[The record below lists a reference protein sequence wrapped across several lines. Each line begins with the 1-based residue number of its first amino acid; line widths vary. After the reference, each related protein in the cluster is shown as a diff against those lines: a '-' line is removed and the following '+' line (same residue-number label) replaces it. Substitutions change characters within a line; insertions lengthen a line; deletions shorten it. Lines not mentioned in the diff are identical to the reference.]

1 MFRSSHVAV
10 WLARKREKE
19 LMNLCKAH
27 ADKIVEA
34 VVHLKQ
40 VIYSFCDDDQE
51 GLQNGFNLVFE
62 KEREADEIKRK
73 ILEELSAGP
82 FHPIDREEVVR
93 FVLTADD
100 VAANAKSAARKI
112 RSSSIKGVTKEIKEG
127 LKGLSEMLV
136 NIVNTMRDAFTK
148 LLKDPKGAIAIADKV
163 ESIEEDI
170 DDYRVE
176 LVEKILKLGNTAK
189 SLSAWL
195 MLKEAVENMENVADR
210 SEDVADVIR
219 SIAILE

>member
-19 LMNLCKAH
+19 LMGFCKTH
-27 ADKIVEA
+27 ADKIVET

-40 VIYSFCDDDQE
+40 VVYSFCDDDQE
-51 GLQNGFNLVFE
+51 GLQKGFKLVFE

-73 ILEELSAGP
+73 ILEELSTGP

-112 RSSSIKGVTKEIKEG
+112 RSSSTKEVTQEIKDG
-127 LKGLSEMLV
+127 LKGLSDRLI
-136 NIVNTMRDAFTK
+136 NIVDTMRDAFSQ
-148 LLKDPKGAIAIADKV
+148 LLKDPKSAIKIADKV
-163 ESIEEDI
+163 ERIEEEI

-195 MLKEAVENMENVADR
+195 MLKEAVESMENVADR

>member
-1 MFRSSHVAV
+1 MFKSSHVTV

-19 LMNLCKAH
+19 LLNLCKAH
-27 ADKIVEA
+27 VDKVVETVIQLRQ
-34 VVHLKQ
+34 VVH
-40 VIYSFCDDDQE
+40 SFCDDDSE
-51 GLQNGFNLVFE
+51 GMHKGFKSVFE
-62 KEREADEIKRK
+62 KEREADEVKRK
-73 ILEELSAGP
+73 ILDELSRGF

-112 RSSSIKGVTKEIKEG
+112 SSSSLEVVTDEIKEG
-127 LKGLSEMLV
+127 LKGLSERLV
-136 NIVNTMRDAFTK
+136 SIVEKMRDAFDELT
-148 LLKDPKGAIAIADKV
+148 KDPKDAIKTADEV
-163 ESIEEDI
+163 ERIEEEI

-176 LVEKILKLGNTAK
+176 LIKKILKFGDKAK

-219 SIAILE
+219 SIAILR

>member
-1 MFRSSHVAV
+1 MFKSSHVTV

-19 LMNLCKAH
+19 LLNLCKEH
-27 ADKIVEA
+27 ADKVVET
-34 VVHLKQ
+34 VIHLRQ
-40 VIYSFCDDDQE
+40 VIQSFCDDDSE
-51 GLQNGFNLVFE
+51 GMQKGFKLVFE
-62 KEREADEIKRK
+62 NEREADEIKRK
-73 ILEELSAGP
+73 ILAELSRGL

-112 RSSSIKGVTKEIKEG
+112 RSSSLEVVTDEIKEG

-136 NIVNTMRDAFTK
+136 SIVEKMRDALNK
-148 LLKDPKGAIAIADKV
+148 LIKEPEDAIKTADEV
-163 ESIEEDI
+163 ERLEEEI

-176 LVEKILKLGNTAK
+176 LVEKILEFGDKAK

-219 SIAILE
+219 SIAILR